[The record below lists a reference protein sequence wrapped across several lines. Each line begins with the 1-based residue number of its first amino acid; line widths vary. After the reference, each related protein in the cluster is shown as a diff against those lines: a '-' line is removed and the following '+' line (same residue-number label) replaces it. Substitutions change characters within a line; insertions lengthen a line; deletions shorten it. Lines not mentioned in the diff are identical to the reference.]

1 MGISMLMIAVVVIG
15 TLASIGI
22 GGSILTV
29 LSPPLMATG
38 ALMPLVGYTFGYVIS
53 ALFKLNPS

>member
-1 MGISMLMIAVVVIG
+1 MLMIAVVVIG